1 MQSLGLFLQLRR
13 FALLGASV
21 LMCAAAAQAQSGS
34 FSSSSNDSAISND
47 SASYSSSNDGS
58 FTDALSADPGASA
71 APAGGGR
78 GGQYDNRS
86 RRSGRQYSF
95 QAGAGFNAPIGND
108 IPYITWGGN
117 FLIGGGLK
125 LSPYFSLL
133 GEYGFIQDKLPGALV
148 AQGGGDTGNTRIQ
161 SLTLE
166 PVIDLF
172 PKRTNSVYLVGG
184 GGWYHKST
192 NWNVIVGYDFYG
204 YPIQQ
209 TALSFSTN
217 QGGLNGGFGFTHR
230 LGGVY
235 GDGTAKLFAEARY
248 LWIDTPPEFDSAGQ
262 FNNSFGRTGLI
273 PVSFGVRW

>member
-1 MQSLGLFLQLRR
+1 MLFSGSLFAMRR
-13 FALLGASV
+13 FAVAGAALVLGAA
-21 LMCAAAAQAQSGS
+21 LAHAQSG
-34 FSSSSNDSAISND
+34 AISNESHDAAISGAD
-47 SASYSSSNDGS
+47 SDSRSYSSSTDFA
-58 FTDALSADPGASA
+58 FTDSSSAEPAAAAS
-71 APAGGGR
+71 PAGGG

-86 RRSGRQYSF
+86 RRGGRQYTF

-125 LSPYFSLL
+125 LAPNFSLM

-148 AQGGGDTGNTRIQ
+148 AAGQGDTGNTRIQ
-161 SLTLE
+161 SITLE
-166 PVIDLF
+166 PVVDLF
-172 PKRTNSVYLVGG
+172 PKRSNSIYLVGG

-192 NWNVIVGYDFYG
+192 NWNVLVGYDFYG
-204 YPIQQ
+204 YPVYA
-209 TALSFSTN
+209 TAATFSSN
-217 QGGLNGGFGFTHR
+217 QVGVNGGIGFTHR

-248 LWIDTPPEFDSAGQ
+248 LWINTPKLGEANGL
-262 FNNSFGRTGLI
+262 GTTELI

>member
-1 MQSLGLFLQLRR
+1 MQSLGSLFAMRR
-13 FALLGASV
+13 FAVMGAAILLGAATA
-21 LMCAAAAQAQSGS
+21 MAQGGAI
-34 FSSSSNDSAISND
+34 SSASHHDILTSNDFD
-47 SASYSSSNDGS
+47 SSSYSSSADLL
-58 FTDALSADPGASA
+58 FTDSSSAEPA
-71 APAGGGR
+71 APASPAGGR

-86 RRSGRQYSF
+86 RRGGRQYSF

-108 IPYITWGGN
+108 IPFVTWGGN

-125 LSPYFSLL
+125 LSPWFSLL

-148 AQGGGDTGNTRIQ
+148 AAGQGDTGNTRIQ

-166 PVIDLF
+166 PVVDLF
-172 PKRTNSVYLVGG
+172 PKKSNSVYLVGG

-192 NWNVIVGYDFYG
+192 NWNVLIGYDFYG
-204 YPIQQ
+204 YPVYA
-209 TALSFSTN
+209 TASTFSSN
-217 QGGLNGGFGFTHR
+217 QGGVNGGFGFTHR

-248 LWIDTPPEFDSAGQ
+248 LWI
-262 FNNSFGRTGLI
+262 NSPKLGEPNGLGTTGLI

>member
-1 MQSLGLFLQLRR
+1 MQSFGSLFAMRR
-13 FALLGASV
+13 FAVLGAAIVCS
-21 LMCAAAAQAQSGS
+21 AALAQAQSGT
-34 FSSSSNDSAISND
+34 FSTATHDAAISSAD
-47 SASYSSSNDGS
+47 SDARSYSSSTDFA
-58 FTDALSADPGASA
+58 FTDASSAEPATPAS
-71 APAGGGR
+71 PAGGR
-78 GGQYDNRS
+78 GGQYDNRA

-148 AQGGGDTGNTRIQ
+148 AAGQGDTGNTRIQ

-166 PVIDLF
+166 PVLDLF
-172 PKRTNSVYLVGG
+172 PSRSNSIYLVGG

-192 NWNVIVGYDFYG
+192 NWNVLVGYDFYG
-204 YPIQQ
+204 YPVYA
-209 TALSFSTN
+209 TAATFSSN
-217 QGGLNGGFGFTHR
+217 QGGANAGFGFTHR

-235 GDGTAKLFAEARY
+235 GDGTAKLFAEARF
-248 LWIDTPPEFDSAGQ
+248 LWINTPKLGEPNGLGSTE
-262 FNNSFGRTGLI
+262 LI
-273 PVSFGVRW
+273 PVSFGIRW